1 MYIKSSRVKV
11 SRKQEKWMDGKR
23 VRLRWFD
30 AIWLHRECESV
41 TCDFSFF
48 FFLFLFN
55 FSPRF
60 VLSFPRC
67 AVLNHFTAYNV
78 CKITSE
84 MMYRHGMVFT
94 SDRSSGIGCSR
105 PRRRVF
111 VVHEISGTP
120 LRVRVSSKSIFIVF
134 LFLSLFTRQIL
145 SILFDR
151 CGYRWL
157 RDPLFFIRGRISRCF
172 TCVIEIGRK
181 L

>member
-1 MYIKSSRVKV
+1 
-11 SRKQEKWMDGKR
+11 MDGWKTR
-23 VRLRWFD
+23 GAALVWRHLAPQRMRIGYLRF
-30 AIWLHRECESV
+30 L
-41 TCDFSFF
+41 FF

-120 LRVRVSSKSIFIVF
+120 LRVRVSSKIFIVF
-134 LFLSLFTRQIL
+134 LSLSLSLYQANFV
-145 SILFDR
+145 D
-151 CGYRWL
+151 
-157 RDPLFFIRGRISRCF
+157 FIRSLRISLTARSAFLYSRPNISMLYLCNWNWQEI
-172 TCVIEIGRK
+172 VKLGENSIGRNM
-181 L
+181 

>member
-1 MYIKSSRVKV
+1 
-11 SRKQEKWMDGKR
+11 MDGWKTR
-23 VRLRWFD
+23 EAALVWRYLAPQRMRIGYLRF
-30 AIWLHRECESV
+30 L
-41 TCDFSFF
+41 FF

-60 VLSFPRC
+60 VLSSPRC
-67 AVLNHFTAYNV
+67 AVLNYFTAYNV

-157 RDPLFFIRGRISRCF
+157 RDPLSFIRGRISRCF

>member
-1 MYIKSSRVKV
+1 MENAWGCVGLTPFGST
-11 SRKQEKWMDGKR
+11 ENAN
-23 VRLRWFD
+23 RLP
-30 AIWLHRECESV
+30 AISL
-41 TCDFSFF
+41 FF

-67 AVLNHFTAYNV
+67 AVLNYFTAYNV

-94 SDRSSGIGCSR
+94 SDRSSGIGCNR

-134 LFLSLFTRQIL
+134 LSLSFSLFTRQIL

-151 CGYRWL
+151 CGYH
-157 RDPLFFIRGRISRCF
+157 
-172 TCVIEIGRK
+172 
-181 L
+181 